1 MKVGQR
7 IHCYNVKASNYSSA
21 EGKDIGK
28 TFISNKCIKLLFI
41 PLNHSW
47 DWGKKGGLCYL
58 LEEVT
63 KVGTLVIKSIKV
75 NA

>member
-1 MKVGQR
+1 MKVGKR
-7 IHCYNVKASNYSSA
+7 IDCYNVKTSNYLSA

-47 DWGKKGGLCYL
+47 DWNVKGGLTYL
-58 LEEVT
+58 GHEIT
-63 KVGTLVIKSIKV
+63 RVGTLVIKSIK
-75 NA
+75 